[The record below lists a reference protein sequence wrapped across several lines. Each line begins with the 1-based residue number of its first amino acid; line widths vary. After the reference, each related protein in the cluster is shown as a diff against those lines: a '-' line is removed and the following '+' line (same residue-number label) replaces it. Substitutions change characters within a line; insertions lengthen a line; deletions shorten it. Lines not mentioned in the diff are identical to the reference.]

1 MEDNMSLIEFENEN
15 DYSAIIKV
23 VGVGGGGSNAINSMV
38 ADNIRGVEFIIANT
52 DVQSLDKSEC
62 PGKVQI
68 GGELTR
74 GLGAGSN
81 PETGRNAAEE
91 SENIIRDMLNGS
103 DMVFITAG
111 MGGGTGTGAAP
122 VISRIAKETGA
133 LTVGVVTKP
142 FPFEGK
148 RRMKQ
153 AEEGIAELKK
163 VVDTLIVIPNQKLLS
178 YVGQQTSFKEAFS
191 MVDDILKQ
199 AVCSISDLIIIPGL
213 INLDFADVKT
223 VMHNMGDAIMGTGIA
238 KGQERAILAAQQAI
252 SSPLLDTQSISG
264 AKGVIVNITA
274 GEDMTLKELSAATK
288 IIFEEAGKDVD
299 LFSGYVLDKNM
310 GDELKVTV
318 IATGFN
324 SKPIEQ
330 MEKSQ
335 DILRGNY
342 NRKSEEI
349 MEIEDTPLFRES
361 SSNNSSTFNKNEEI
375 DLEKDSSVVSA
386 DPKIISDGLTEV
398 ENLSYNEARLAGMFG
413 MNILDPIAIKEI
425 LENGV
430 SVPIVITDI
439 RNPEKTND
447 FSSWAVDTI
456 ADFSHAELRHQTKVS
471 ILAGVSTMMVSTS
484 SCEMP
489 LSRILGTI
497 FSKT

>member
-1 MEDNMSLIEFENEN
+1 MSLIEFENEN

-68 GGELTR
+68 GAELTR

-91 SENIIRDMLNGS
+91 SENIIRDMLDGS

-199 AVCSISDLIIIPGL
+199 AVCSISDLIVIPGL
-213 INLDFADVKT
+213 INLDFADVKC
-223 VMHNMGDAIMGTGIA
+223 IMGSMGKALMGSGTAAG
-238 KGQERAILAAQQAI
+238 ENRAVEAAQKAI
-252 SSPLLDTQSISG
+252 SSPLLDEATVDG
-264 AKGVIVNITA
+264 ARGILINITG
-274 GEDMTLKELSAATK
+274 GENLTLMEVNEASEMIQKNAHEDAH
-288 IIFEEAGKDVD
+288 IIFGSVIDQQME
-299 LFSGYVLDKNM
+299 
-310 GDELKVTV
+310 DEMRVTV
-318 IATGFN
+318 IATGFDQATE
-324 SKPIEQ
+324 SPIEVRPKLRKVVGGNPQ
-330 MEKSQ
+330 IESDDSASSFKHLKTLASSIKDENQ
-335 DILRGNY
+335 DSGNLNANFDIPTFLR
-342 NRKSEEI
+342 KH
-349 MEIEDTPLFRES
+349 
-361 SSNNSSTFNKNEEI
+361 
-375 DLEKDSSVVSA
+375 A
-386 DPKIISDGLTEV
+386 D
-398 ENLSYNEARLAGMFG
+398 
-413 MNILDPIAIKEI
+413 
-425 LENGV
+425 
-430 SVPIVITDI
+430 
-439 RNPEKTND
+439 
-447 FSSWAVDTI
+447 
-456 ADFSHAELRHQTKVS
+456 
-471 ILAGVSTMMVSTS
+471 
-484 SCEMP
+484 
-489 LSRILGTI
+489 
-497 FSKT
+497 

>member
-23 VGVGGGGSNAINSMV
+23 VGVGGGGSNAVNSMV

-68 GGELTR
+68 GAELTR

-91 SENIIRDMLNGS
+91 SENIIRDMLGGS

-153 AEEGIAELKK
+153 AEEGIAELKE

-199 AVCSISDLIIIPGL
+199 AVCSISDLIVIPGL
-213 INLDFADVKT
+213 INLDFADVKC
-223 VMHNMGDAIMGTGIA
+223 IMGSMGKALMGSGTAAG
-238 KGQERAILAAQQAI
+238 ENRAVEAAQKAI
-252 SSPLLDTQSISG
+252 SSPLLDEATVDG
-264 AKGVIVNITA
+264 ARGILINITG
-274 GEDMTLKELSAATK
+274 GENLTLMEINEASEMIQKNAHEDAH
-288 IIFEEAGKDVD
+288 IIFGSVIDQQME
-299 LFSGYVLDKNM
+299 
-310 GDELKVTV
+310 DEMRVTV
-318 IATGFN
+318 IATGFDQATE
-324 SKPIEQ
+324 SPIEERPKLRKVVGGNPQ
-330 MEKSQ
+330 IESDDSASSFKHLKTLASSIKDENQ
-335 DILRGNY
+335 DSGNLNANFDIPTFLR
-342 NRKSEEI
+342 KH
-349 MEIEDTPLFRES
+349 
-361 SSNNSSTFNKNEEI
+361 
-375 DLEKDSSVVSA
+375 A
-386 DPKIISDGLTEV
+386 D
-398 ENLSYNEARLAGMFG
+398 
-413 MNILDPIAIKEI
+413 
-425 LENGV
+425 
-430 SVPIVITDI
+430 
-439 RNPEKTND
+439 
-447 FSSWAVDTI
+447 
-456 ADFSHAELRHQTKVS
+456 
-471 ILAGVSTMMVSTS
+471 
-484 SCEMP
+484 
-489 LSRILGTI
+489 
-497 FSKT
+497 

>member
-1 MEDNMSLIEFENEN
+1 MSLIEFENEN

-23 VGVGGGGSNAINSMV
+23 VGVGGGGSNAVNSMV

-68 GGELTR
+68 GAELTR

-91 SENIIRDMLNGS
+91 SENIIRDMLDGS

-153 AEEGIAELKK
+153 AEEGIAELKE

-199 AVCSISDLIIIPGL
+199 AVCSISDLIVIPGL
-213 INLDFADVKT
+213 INLDFADVKC
-223 VMHNMGDAIMGTGIA
+223 IMGSMGKALMGSGTAAG
-238 KGQERAILAAQQAI
+238 ENRAVEAAQKAI
-252 SSPLLDTQSISG
+252 SSPLLDEATVDG
-264 AKGVIVNITA
+264 ARGILINITG
-274 GEDMTLKELSAATK
+274 GENLTLMEINEASEMIQKNAHEDAH
-288 IIFEEAGKDVD
+288 IIFGSVIDQQME
-299 LFSGYVLDKNM
+299 
-310 GDELKVTV
+310 DEMRVTV
-318 IATGFN
+318 IATGFDQATA
-324 SKPIEQ
+324 SPIEVRPKLKKVVGGNPQ
-330 MEKSQ
+330 IESDDSASSFKHLKTLASSIKDENQ
-335 DILRGNY
+335 DSGNLNANFDIPTFLR
-342 NRKSEEI
+342 KH
-349 MEIEDTPLFRES
+349 
-361 SSNNSSTFNKNEEI
+361 
-375 DLEKDSSVVSA
+375 A
-386 DPKIISDGLTEV
+386 D
-398 ENLSYNEARLAGMFG
+398 
-413 MNILDPIAIKEI
+413 
-425 LENGV
+425 
-430 SVPIVITDI
+430 
-439 RNPEKTND
+439 
-447 FSSWAVDTI
+447 
-456 ADFSHAELRHQTKVS
+456 
-471 ILAGVSTMMVSTS
+471 
-484 SCEMP
+484 
-489 LSRILGTI
+489 
-497 FSKT
+497 

>member
-1 MEDNMSLIEFENEN
+1 MSLIEFENEN

-23 VGVGGGGSNAINSMV
+23 VGVGGGGSNAVNSMV

-68 GGELTR
+68 GAELTR

-91 SENIIRDMLNGS
+91 SENIIRDMLGGS

-153 AEEGIAELKK
+153 AEEGIAELKE

-199 AVCSISDLIIIPGL
+199 AVCSISDLIVIPGL
-213 INLDFADVKT
+213 INLDFADVKC
-223 VMHNMGDAIMGTGIA
+223 IMGSMGKALMGSGTAAG
-238 KGQERAILAAQQAI
+238 ENRAVEAAQKAI
-252 SSPLLDTQSISG
+252 SSPLLDEATVDG
-264 AKGVIVNITA
+264 ARGILINITG
-274 GEDMTLKELSAATK
+274 GENLTLMEINEASEMIQKNAHEDAH
-288 IIFEEAGKDVD
+288 IIFGSVIDQQME
-299 LFSGYVLDKNM
+299 
-310 GDELKVTV
+310 DEMRVTV
-318 IATGFN
+318 IATGFDQETE
-324 SKPIEQ
+324 SPIEVRPKLRKVVGGNPQ
-330 MEKSQ
+330 IESDDSASSFKHLKTLASSIKDENQ
-335 DILRGNY
+335 DSGNLNANFDIPTFLR
-342 NRKSEEI
+342 KH
-349 MEIEDTPLFRES
+349 
-361 SSNNSSTFNKNEEI
+361 
-375 DLEKDSSVVSA
+375 A
-386 DPKIISDGLTEV
+386 D
-398 ENLSYNEARLAGMFG
+398 
-413 MNILDPIAIKEI
+413 
-425 LENGV
+425 
-430 SVPIVITDI
+430 
-439 RNPEKTND
+439 
-447 FSSWAVDTI
+447 
-456 ADFSHAELRHQTKVS
+456 
-471 ILAGVSTMMVSTS
+471 
-484 SCEMP
+484 
-489 LSRILGTI
+489 
-497 FSKT
+497 

>member
-1 MEDNMSLIEFENEN
+1 MSLIEFENEN

-23 VGVGGGGSNAINSMV
+23 VGVGGGGSNAVNSMV

-68 GGELTR
+68 GAELTR

-91 SENIIRDMLNGS
+91 SENIIRDMLGGS

-153 AEEGIAELKK
+153 AEEGIAELKE

-199 AVCSISDLIIIPGL
+199 AVCSISDLIVIPGL
-213 INLDFADVKT
+213 INLDFADVKC
-223 VMHNMGDAIMGTGIA
+223 IMGSMGKALMGSGTAAG
-238 KGQERAILAAQQAI
+238 ENRAVEAAQKAI
-252 SSPLLDTQSISG
+252 SSPLLDEATVEG
-264 AKGVIVNITA
+264 ARGILINITG
-274 GEDMTLKELSAATK
+274 GENLTLMEINEASEMIQKNAHEDAH
-288 IIFEEAGKDVD
+288 IIFGSVIDQQMD
-299 LFSGYVLDKNM
+299 
-310 GDELKVTV
+310 DEMRVTV
-318 IATGFN
+318 IATGFDQETASPVEVRPKLRKVVGGN
-324 SKPIEQ
+324 PQIESDDSVSSFNHLKTLASSIKD
-330 MEKSQ
+330 ENQ
-335 DILRGNY
+335 DSGNLNANLDIPTFLR
-342 NRKSEEI
+342 KH
-349 MEIEDTPLFRES
+349 
-361 SSNNSSTFNKNEEI
+361 
-375 DLEKDSSVVSA
+375 A
-386 DPKIISDGLTEV
+386 D
-398 ENLSYNEARLAGMFG
+398 
-413 MNILDPIAIKEI
+413 
-425 LENGV
+425 
-430 SVPIVITDI
+430 
-439 RNPEKTND
+439 
-447 FSSWAVDTI
+447 
-456 ADFSHAELRHQTKVS
+456 
-471 ILAGVSTMMVSTS
+471 
-484 SCEMP
+484 
-489 LSRILGTI
+489 
-497 FSKT
+497 

>member
-1 MEDNMSLIEFENEN
+1 MSLIEFENEN

-23 VGVGGGGSNAINSMV
+23 VGVGGGGSNAVNSMV

-68 GGELTR
+68 GAELTR

-91 SENIIRDMLNGS
+91 SENIIRDMLGGS

-153 AEEGIAELKK
+153 AEEGIAELKE

-199 AVCSISDLIIIPGL
+199 AVCSISDLIVIPGL
-213 INLDFADVKT
+213 INLDFADVKC
-223 VMHNMGDAIMGTGIA
+223 IMGSMGKALMGSGTAAG
-238 KGQERAILAAQQAI
+238 ENRAVEAAQKAI
-252 SSPLLDTQSISG
+252 SSPLLDEATVDG
-264 AKGVIVNITA
+264 ARGILINITG
-274 GEDMTLKELSAATK
+274 GENLTLMEINEASEMIQKNAHEDAH
-288 IIFEEAGKDVD
+288 IIFGSVIDQQME
-299 LFSGYVLDKNM
+299 
-310 GDELKVTV
+310 DEMRVTV
-318 IATGFN
+318 IATGFDQETA
-324 SKPIEQ
+324 SPIEERPKLRKVVGGNPQ
-330 MEKSQ
+330 IESDDSASSFKHLKTLASSIKDENQ
-335 DILRGNY
+335 DSGNLNANFDIPTFLR
-342 NRKSEEI
+342 KH
-349 MEIEDTPLFRES
+349 
-361 SSNNSSTFNKNEEI
+361 
-375 DLEKDSSVVSA
+375 A
-386 DPKIISDGLTEV
+386 D
-398 ENLSYNEARLAGMFG
+398 
-413 MNILDPIAIKEI
+413 
-425 LENGV
+425 
-430 SVPIVITDI
+430 
-439 RNPEKTND
+439 
-447 FSSWAVDTI
+447 
-456 ADFSHAELRHQTKVS
+456 
-471 ILAGVSTMMVSTS
+471 
-484 SCEMP
+484 
-489 LSRILGTI
+489 
-497 FSKT
+497 

>member
-1 MEDNMSLIEFENEN
+1 MSLIEFENEN

-23 VGVGGGGSNAINSMV
+23 VGVGGGGSNAVNSMV

-68 GGELTR
+68 GAELTR

-91 SENIIRDMLNGS
+91 SENIIRDMLDGS

-153 AEEGIAELKK
+153 AEEGIAELKE

-199 AVCSISDLIIIPGL
+199 AVCSISDLIVIPGL
-213 INLDFADVKT
+213 INLDFADVKC
-223 VMHNMGDAIMGTGIA
+223 IMGSMGKALMGSGTAAG
-238 KGQERAILAAQQAI
+238 ENRAVEAAQKAI
-252 SSPLLDTQSISG
+252 SSPLLDEATVDG
-264 AKGVIVNITA
+264 ARGILINITG
-274 GEDMTLKELSAATK
+274 GENLTLMEINEASEMIQKNAHEDAH
-288 IIFEEAGKDVD
+288 IIFGSVIDQQME
-299 LFSGYVLDKNM
+299 
-310 GDELKVTV
+310 DEMRVTV
-318 IATGFN
+318 IATGFDQETASPVEVRPKLRKVVGGN
-324 SKPIEQ
+324 PQIESDDSASSFNHLKTLASSIKD
-330 MEKSQ
+330 ENQ
-335 DILRGNY
+335 DSGNLNANFDIPTFLR
-342 NRKSEEI
+342 KH
-349 MEIEDTPLFRES
+349 
-361 SSNNSSTFNKNEEI
+361 
-375 DLEKDSSVVSA
+375 A
-386 DPKIISDGLTEV
+386 D
-398 ENLSYNEARLAGMFG
+398 
-413 MNILDPIAIKEI
+413 
-425 LENGV
+425 
-430 SVPIVITDI
+430 
-439 RNPEKTND
+439 
-447 FSSWAVDTI
+447 
-456 ADFSHAELRHQTKVS
+456 
-471 ILAGVSTMMVSTS
+471 
-484 SCEMP
+484 
-489 LSRILGTI
+489 
-497 FSKT
+497 